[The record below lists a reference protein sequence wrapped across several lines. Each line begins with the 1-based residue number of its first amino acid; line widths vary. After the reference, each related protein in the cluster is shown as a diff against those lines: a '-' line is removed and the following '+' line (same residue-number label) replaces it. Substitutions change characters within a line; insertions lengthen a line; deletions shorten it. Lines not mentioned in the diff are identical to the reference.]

1 VDASVRSISG
11 LAPNEVAALEGD
23 LAAFEALFRTH
34 YPALC
39 GFVVKL
45 VNDPRLAEEL
55 VQDLFA
61 DLWAKRGAHTVTVSV
76 RAYLF
81 SAARNRALNAR
92 KRLLVERRWAERASQ
107 SLELHRPPGSP
118 AEEMEAAELRQRIRS
133 ALATLPER
141 CRMVMHLKWL
151 ADLRSREVAEVLG
164 ISLKAVEAQLAR
176 GRAALEDL
184 LG

>member
-1 VDASVRSISG
+1 VDSSARSISG
-11 LAPNEVAALEGD
+11 LAPNELAALAGD
-23 LAAFEALFRTH
+23 LPAFETMFRTN

-39 GFVVKL
+39 GFVVKF

-61 DLWAKRGAHTVTVSV
+61 DLWAKRGEHSITTSV

-92 KRLLVERRWAERASQ
+92 KRLAVERRWVERAARGS
-107 SLELHRPPGSP
+107 ELHATPGSP
-118 AEEMEAAELRQRIRS
+118 AEELEAAELRQRIRS
-133 ALATLPER
+133 ALASLPER

-164 ISLKAVEAQLAR
+164 ISIKAVEAQLAR
-176 GRAALEDL
+176 GRAALREV